1 MESIITG
8 NEAGLDDATSNFLA
22 FKEEGLDEV
31 MVPPKDDFDVD
42 EILEKLFA
50 VTKREPGSM
59 VDLEYDEIINIID
72 RVSVIIENQPMLL
85 RLKAPLVVGTDIHGQ
100 YFDLLRFMSDAGYPP
115 DTNYLFLGDYVD
127 RGK

>member
-1 MESIITG
+1 
-8 NEAGLDDATSNFLA
+8 LA

-31 MVPPKDDFDVD
+31 MVPAKDEFDVD
-42 EILEKLFA
+42 AILEKLFA
-50 VTKREPGSM
+50 VTAREPGSM

-72 RVSVIIENQPMLL
+72 RVTQIIEKQPMLL